1 MVMGCYSYLIC
12 LYELEVRFCTRISC
26 RLTLIYRGRMM
37 GVVMFIFNISVSLF
51 IVLLV
56 FFIDHVSIMKIHL
69 FIIFKSFYWGL
80 FFFECIVDDN
90 L

>member
-1 MVMGCYSYLIC
+1 
-12 LYELEVRFCTRISC
+12 
-26 RLTLIYRGRMM
+26 
-37 GVVMFIFNISVSLF
+37 MFIFNISVSLF